1 MVASGNDPFESIL
14 NSIQV
19 VKNAF
24 SPIESNFQKVT
35 KNFELCFNGGLKSGN
50 LNGSVD
56 DANSELVAAGLDYT
70 KISGQ
75 RIDINGNDRRKKK
88 VPIKIFVGIFT
99 DKDGFHGVENFK
111 VNSSKKGLKE
121 RYGNDKGRKEDR
133 SSGGKCLHLDV
144 ALSFLINGFV
154 QALPRSFKPEKKQV
168 QKMSNEDSFG
178 CEDSRVKVGTKSSVG
193 GVIKQEELKAKDG
206 KDLPFDYFIGFV
218 IDQFNHF
225 PKFDVGAQEN
235 ECKNVEDKPMGAP
248 NNQFDHFRAF
258 FSILEGKRADVNGFF
273 GNLKFARVG
282 GVPSTMVEVPSV
294 KDVGDE
300 GISSTVNQEESG
312 GNSPQK
318 LANGLLSIPLSNVE
332 RLRSTLSTVSLAEL
346 IELLPQMGKPSKEEH
361 PDKKRLFFVQDFFRY
376 TEAEGICFLLEICF
390 TGNA

>member
-1 MVASGNDPFESIL
+1 MVVSGNDPFESFL

-19 VKNAF
+19 VRNAF

-50 LNGSVD
+50 LSGSVD
-56 DANSELVAAGLDYT
+56 DANNELVAAELDF
-70 KISGQ
+70 KKVSGQ

-99 DKDGFHGVENFK
+99 DKDGFS

-121 RYGNDKGRKEDR
+121 KYGNDKGRKEDR
-133 SSGGKCLHLDV
+133 NTNWKCLHLDV

-154 QALPRSFKPEKKQV
+154 QAFPRSFKPEKKQA
-168 QKMSNEDSFG
+168 QKMSSKDNFG
-178 CEDSRVKVGTKSSVG
+178 CEDSHVKVGVKSRVG
-193 GVIKQEELKAKDG
+193 GAIKQEDLKAKEG

-218 IDQFNHF
+218 IDQFNHL
-225 PKFDVGAQEN
+225 PKFDVGVQEN
-235 ECKNVEDKPMGAP
+235 ECKNVEHKPP

-258 FSILEGKRADVNGFF
+258 FSILEGKRADVNGFL

-300 GISSTVNQEESG
+300 GISNAVNQEESG
-312 GNSPQK
+312 GISPQK

-332 RLRSTLSTVSLAEL
+332 RLRSTLSTVSLTEL
-346 IELLPQMGKPSKEEH
+346 IELLPQIGRSSKEDH

-376 TEAEGICFLLEICF
+376 TEAEGILSVYDLL
-390 TGNA
+390 